1 MQKRG
6 GELYSTAAIN
16 VISAFLNNTG
26 SVEIVNLA
34 NNGAIPGLL
43 DSDIVEVPAVVDR
56 TGARPVTTGV
66 AEARLLGLMQQVKAY
81 ERLTVKAAVSRSKA
95 DALWALVSNPLIAD
109 VTIAESCVDEMNE
122 IFDLGL
128 E

>member
-1 MQKRG
+1 M
-6 GELYSTAAIN
+6 
-16 VISAFLNNTG
+16 
-26 SVEIVNLA
+26 
-34 NNGAIPGLL
+34 
-43 DSDIVEVPAVVDR
+43 
-56 TGARPVTTGV
+56 
-66 AEARLLGLMQQVKAY
+66 
-81 ERLTVKAAVSRSKA
+81 KAAVSRSKA